1 MKALP
6 HGGQWIS
13 KYKQKGQLKP
23 EGIVGD
29 REIKGN
35 RCTSK
40 YGHDP
45 ERGAGGGR
53 GKVLPPAHPPEES
66 PLA

>member
-1 MKALP
+1 ME
-6 HGGQWIS
+6 S
-13 KYKQKGQLKP
+13 KYKQKGQLEP

-29 REIKGN
+29 RDIKGN

-45 ERGAGGGR
+45 ERGAGGGE
-53 GKVLPPAHPPEES
+53 GEGLTPCS
-66 PLA
+66 ST